1 MEKPISHEM
10 LKHIPPMP
18 GVYTFFDS
26 NKKLIYVGKAK
37 NLNRRVV
44 SYFIRNDKTPKT
56 LRMVKDIKFFDFS
69 VVNSENEALLLEN
82 NIIKQNKP
90 IYNILLKDSK
100 GYPYLILT
108 AEEFPRIVI
117 AEHLDKV
124 EYKCF
129 FGPFS
134 DRHMMYN
141 LLEIIKKTCLLRTCK
156 HNITQEKI
164 NNNKYKVCL
173 EYHLNNCCG
182 VCEQHIDSKE
192 YNNNVLLA
200 IEILNG
206 NFKKI
211 KKKVTAQMLQYSKQ
225 RAYKLAYACKE
236 KLDTITQYEHRSI
249 ISNPDMQDCD
259 VFYCEQYG
267 DKLLVV
273 YMIIKHGMIIFIR
286 KDVL

>member
-1 MEKPISHEM
+1 
-10 LKHIPPMP
+10 MP
-18 GVYTFFDS
+18 GVYTFFDT
-26 NKKLIYVGKAK
+26 NKQLIYVGKAK
-37 NLNRRVV
+37 NLNRRVT

-56 LRMVKDIKFFDFS
+56 LRMVEDIKFFDFS

-82 NIIKQNKP
+82 NLIKQNRP

-100 GYPYLILT
+100 EYPYLILT
-108 AEEFPRIVI
+108 DEEFPRIIV

-124 EYKCF
+124 DYKYF

-134 DRHMMYN
+134 DRHMIYN
-141 LLEIIKKTCLLRTCK
+141 LLEIIKKTCFLRTCK
-156 HNITQEKI
+156 YNITQEDI

-182 VCEQHIDSKE
+182 VCERHIDKEE
-192 YNNNVLLA
+192 YNNNVSLA

-206 NFKKI
+206 KFTKI
-211 KKKVTAQMLQYSKQ
+211 KKKITVQMLQYSKA
-225 RAYKLAYACKE
+225 REYKLAYGCKE
-236 KLDTITQYEHRSI
+236 KLEAISQYENRSI

-259 VFYCEQYG
+259 VFFCEQYD

-273 YMIIKHGMIIFIR
+273 YMIVKHGMIIFIR
-286 KDVL
+286 KDIL